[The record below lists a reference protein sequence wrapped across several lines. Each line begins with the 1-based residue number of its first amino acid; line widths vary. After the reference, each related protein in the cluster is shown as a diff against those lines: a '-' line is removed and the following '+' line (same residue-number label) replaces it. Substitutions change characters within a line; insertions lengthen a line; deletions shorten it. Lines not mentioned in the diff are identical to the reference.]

1 MEETKFNAI
10 VLGIIY
16 NPAEKKILIGR
27 RENDKEMPNLTWCFP
42 GGRLLPGDEVDETL
56 KRKIKEKTG
65 YNVKNLG
72 SIFSNIY
79 KEKKDLLATYFLTE
93 VFTGEEKVGGD
104 LVELKWVDPEELEGY
119 FNTTFHSRLKEFLIN
134 LK

>member
-1 MEETKFNAI
+1 MEETKFHAI

-27 RENDKEMPNLTWCFP
+27 RENDKDIPNLTWCFP
-42 GGRLLPGDEVDETL
+42 GGRLLPGDEVDKTV
-56 KRKIKEKTG
+56 KKKIKEKTG
-65 YNVKNLG
+65 YEIKNLG
-72 SIFSNIY
+72 SIFSKIY

-104 LVELKWVDPEELEGY
+104 LIELKWVGPDELEEY
-119 FNTTFHSRLKEFLIN
+119 FQTQFHPRLKEYLIS

>member
-1 MEETKFNAI
+1 MEDTKFNAI
-10 VLGIIY
+10 VLGVIY

-42 GGRLLPGDEVDETL
+42 GGRLLPGDEVDEAL

-65 YNVKNLG
+65 YNIKNLG

-119 FNTTFHSRLKEFLIN
+119 FNTTFHSRLKEFLVH